1 MPKDTINN
9 MPLHKKIKDYAEEAK
24 KDFSTEENS

>member
-24 KDFSTEENS
+24 KGLLDRREF